1 MKQLFLKLKNII
13 RMKTLFQSVTSVLS
27 SNGIR
32 YSVNDEQ
39 NFIRL
44 GISGRNGNWQ
54 VAIHIQEETRRI
66 CFTSSCPIFTP
77 DARQTAMC
85 ELLNRINDSI
95 FMGKFS
101 MDVEDGEIRYSTS
114 AAFPESYLGDE
125 TLSCMFHTNIITFDT
140 YLPALI
146 AVIYRHNE
154 PALAFL
160 EVQEVEA

>member
-1 MKQLFLKLKNII
+1 
-13 RMKTLFQSVTSVLS
+13 MKTLFQTVASVLS

-39 NFIRL
+39 TSFLL
-44 GISGRNGNWQ
+44 GICAKNGNWQ
-54 VAIHIQEETRRI
+54 VVINIHEATRRI
-66 CFTSSCPIFTP
+66 SVTSICPIFTP
-77 DARQTAMC
+77 DARQSAMC
-85 ELLNRINDSI
+85 ELLNRINDNI
-95 FMGKFS
+95 FLGKFS

-114 AAFPESYLGDE
+114 AAFPESYVSDE
-125 TLSCMFHTNIITFDT
+125 TLSCMFHTNISTFDT

-160 EVQEVEA
+160 EIQEVEA